1 MKRSETTTSYRS
13 VVEASQRRPSST
25 TSCTSG
31 RRRSAA
37 FQAPKWASAAA
48 ATSGT
53 ISTTVVR
60 STPSAGPALA
70 VMPVAMPTNATR
82 CGAGCRRSGRRPC
95 RRSFVAAALARR
107 ARAADRAQRV
117 GGGELAEG
125 AGRPVAIA
133 ERRPEGRQHGAGGE
147 GARAR
152 GRRRETDDAEHVLA
166 EPRLHADVGEA
177 VRRADEEPDAADRR
191 CRRAEECA
199 ARDHGGRRAAEE
211 QRRQRRASRGREQ
224 GDER

>member
-13 VVEASQRRPSST
+13 VLEASQRRPSPT

-37 FQAPKWASAAA
+37 FHAPKWAPAAA

-82 CGAGCRRSGRRPC
+82 CGAERAEPGAHRRDQVGEDDVRDRGEKKPRPETDRREHDEAGRD
-95 RRSFVAAALARR
+95 R
-107 ARAADRAQRV
+107 ARDGAERV
-117 GGGELAEG
+117 GGRELAE
-125 AGRPVAIA
+125 RPGCPLPIA
-133 ERRPEGRQHGAGGE
+133 ECRPEGGQHGAGGE
-147 GARAR
+147 GTRPS
-152 GRRRETDDAEHVLA
+152 GHRRETDDTE
-166 EPRLHADVGEA
+166 
-177 VRRADEEPDAADRR
+177 
-191 CRRAEECA
+191 
-199 ARDHGGRRAAEE
+199 
-211 QRRQRRASRGREQ
+211 
-224 GDER
+224 